1 MQTPVEVA
9 FQHCEPTNEIRA
21 EIDKQTRRL
30 EKCGDRLTSCH
41 VVVSRPQGRRR
52 TGNLFQVDIR
62 VAMPDHKDVIVDREH
77 RRAPEHQHVL
87 VAIREAFDAA
97 VRQIQEAERD
107 LRGDVKRRLPHEEGG
122 RVAKFLAGE
131 DCGFLQTPDGREI
144 YFHRNAVH
152 GGAFDRLTVGSEVR
166 FVEEIGDNGPQ
177 ATSVRLIRH
186 HLA

>member
-9 FQHCEPTNEIRA
+9 FQHCEPTDEIPGKFGR
-21 EIDKQTRRL
+21 
-30 EKCGDRLTSCH
+30 RLTSCH
-41 VVVSRPQGRRR
+41 VVVSRPQARHR

-62 VAMPDHKDVIVDREH
+62 VAMPDHRDVIVDRGR
-77 RRAPEHQHVL
+77 RRAPEHQRVL
-87 VAIREAFDAA
+87 VAIRDAFDAA
-97 VRQIQEAERD
+97 VRQIEEAERD
-107 LRGDVKRRLPHEEGG
+107 LRGEVKTHVPHEEDG

-144 YFHRNAVH
+144 YFHRNALH

-166 FVEEIGDNGPQ
+166 FVEAIGDNGPQ
-177 ATSVRLIRH
+177 AISVRLVRH